1 MTPGMTFGT
10 ALRRT
15 VATLAVLVVVAAAF
29 AAGFVVAGARHGE
42 TPSYRLTGAGL
53 DSGLTC
59 ERLRQWYVDHA
70 VDQVTAWGWQSPLRM
85 VPLAGVAENAEG
97 AEPNVAGA
105 PLDTRT
111 GSDTGTN
118 VQEAGV
124 DEPDIVKVSGDLLV
138 RINDG
143 SLETVDVSGTEP
155 HRLGVVPLDRIVDP
169 QLLLSGHRVVVIGSA
184 LPDPATG
191 APLVAP
197 QPQTSVRTYDLGDPS
212 HPTLVDSRLYDGSL
226 VTARQVG
233 SVIRLVLD
241 GGLPALDFTRP
252 SATVSEDQALEHN
265 RQVVRDSAVDE
276 WLPQVTTDAAGQ
288 PRSTPLVDCSGLAV
302 PDNFNGLGNLTVV
315 GFDPASPDHLDA
327 TAVATASE
335 VAYLSPT
342 HLYVATSPWAQQ
354 LRGFGPPVM
363 SMNATEPTR
372 VYGFDLSGTS
382 ARYVG
387 MGSVDGTIA
396 GSWSMDEHD
405 GVLRVA
411 VGSDSGTPATSVVML
426 RPESGRLVDVGR
438 LGGLGVGQELKSV
451 RWFDDLA
458 VLVTYRQ
465 TDPFYVVDVSDPTE
479 PRVLGAVHLPGWS
492 SYLHPVG
499 PHLVLGLGQTA
510 PGEIRVDPPQP
521 MPSVPVTPGPSP
533 VPPASIPP
541 TPIPKGGDTVT
552 ASPMPNG
559 GDSVTASPIPKG
571 GDTVTAS
578 PIPKGGNTV
587 TASPIPVDP
596 PVWGPI
602 PGQQHAKATLF
613 DISDPAH
620 PRDLDTVAYPAGSAP
635 LAGVDPHAVTWLPD
649 RGVLLTVLS
658 GSGLWS
664 GTMPQATQPDR
675 PNQPMPPTQPAQP
688 AQPAQPVP
696 PAWVSVLT
704 VHDDGLSNR
713 MVPVAT
719 TSDVHEIRTLP
730 LSDGR
735 VVLVAGDSIT
745 FLAV

>member
-53 DSGLTC
+53 SGLTC

-97 AEPNVAGA
+97 AEPDVAGA

-138 RINDG
+138 RINGG
-143 SLETVDVSGTEP
+143 SLETVDVSGNEP
-155 HRLGVVPLDRIVDP
+155 HRLGVVPLDRIGDP

-184 LPDPATG
+184 LPDPTAG

-212 HPTLVDSRLYDGSL
+212 HPTLVDSRRYGGSL

-252 SATVSEDQALEHN
+252 SSTVSENQALEHN
-265 RQVVRDSAVDE
+265 RQVVRDSTVDE
-276 WLPQVTTDAAGQ
+276 WLPQVTTDVAGQ
-288 PRSTPLVDCSGLAV
+288 PLSTPLVDCAGLAV
-302 PDNFNGLGNLTVV
+302 PDSFNGLGNLTIV

-363 SMNATEPTR
+363 PMNATEPTR

-396 GSWSMDEHD
+396 GSWSMNEHD

-426 RPESGRLVDVGR
+426 RPESGRLVEVGR

-465 TDPFYVVDVSDPTE
+465 TDPFYVLDVSDPTE
-479 PRVLGAVHLPGWS
+479 PRVLGALHLPGWS

-521 MPSVPVTPGPSP
+521 MPSLPVTPGPSP
-533 VPPASIPP
+533 VPPASIAP
-541 TPIPKGGDTVT
+541 TPMPKGEGSVT
-552 ASPMPNG
+552 ASPMPKG
-559 GDSVTASPIPKG
+559 GDSATASPMPKG
-571 GDTVTAS
+571 GDS
-578 PIPKGGNTV
+578 V

-602 PGQQHAKATLF
+602 TGQQHAKATLF
-613 DISDPAH
+613 DVSDPAH
-620 PRDLDTVAYPAGSAP
+620 PRDLDTVAYPAGSVP

-658 GSGLWS
+658 GSGLWP
-664 GTMPQATQPDR
+664 GTMPQAPQPDR
-675 PNQPMPPTQPAQP
+675 PNQPMPPIQPGQSAQSTR
-688 AQPAQPVP
+688 PVP

-719 TSDVHEIRTLP
+719 TSDVHEIRTVP

-735 VVLVAGDSIT
+735 VVLVAGDSVS
-745 FLAV
+745 FLAM